1 MLAVLT
7 FIGYKRKGKQRIYM
21 DRGGKPHPPPIRDK
35 VNNLFFRVIEFLWME
50 VWMELITP
58 GVGEDAGAVEDG
70 VDGVED
76 GEDGVGVNRE
86 RV

>member
-1 MLAVLT
+1 
-7 FIGYKRKGKQRIYM
+7 
-21 DRGGKPHPPPIRDK
+21 
-35 VNNLFFRVIEFLWME
+35 ME